1 MARPSPA
8 IARKAA
14 RLFLVVGVLNTIA
27 PADCSGR
34 EPDQSNGWQDWASA
48 FAAATVSQ
56 AASAMHAVK
65 EGALSINATAVSSVA
80 KEHVS
85 GVASAAMNHTSHA
98 LGMVKARVETINV
111 TGLQERAAGIAAQT
125 REQTLYVWDSVYEKS
140 SAAASVVA
148 EHASR
153 VDLSPLN
160 EQLTQLQKQATVVAS
175 SAIEHGSDA
184 SIAAKDKAVNLAAVV
199 AEHASTAWKAASTQA
214 TSINTTKLREQA
226 AGVASSAG
234 EQAGSWASVFAGH
247 ASTVAEQA
255 SIILEAAKNDSVAI
269 NFTSLRKKVAMF
281 VSHPA
286 EPTANILSPLKTR
299 AAQVNFSYLASSGA
313 EQIANIFDSASVK
326 AASVNM
332 TDLWEQTK
340 VAASASVDHTANA
353 MNTVKTMATSIDAAA
368 LHDQAASLASTAHN
382 QTWNMFSSTKMI
394 AEGLWQQARNFTFF
408 MSDELD
414 RADAKAALISET
426 EYLQEATAFRSI
438 GAAESTA
445 ASSDDIAH
453 IQEGS
458 SSSCFGIVN
467 LSKSASMDR
476 VGTKVVC
483 ANETDLFIEGE
494 DPHNVLHGMK
504 AALVAAMSSGHPSG
518 SFGAL
523 TTPSRGESCEGIPL
537 SYAVWLVLVSC
548 CCTAVAA
555 SVSTK
560 KWAHGAS
567 LQGPTAQTTV
577 HTITLEV
584 PERSFSKGD
593 QPQQDCNEE
602 AIAVDASPQNSQA
615 VASVSSEQVLKQD
628 EMLRDFV
635 IPCATE

>member
-1 MARPSPA
+1 MAIPSPA

-14 RLFLVVGVLNTIA
+14 RLFLVVGVLNNIA

-85 GVASAAMNHTSHA
+85 GLASAAMDHTSHA

-111 TGLQERAAGIAAQT
+111 TGLQERAAGVAAQT

-175 SAIEHGSDA
+175 SALEHGSDA

-199 AEHASTAWKAASTQA
+199 AEQASTAWKAASTQA

-255 SIILEAAKNDSVAI
+255 SIILEAAKSDSVAI
-269 NFTSLRKKVAMF
+269 NFTSLRKK
-281 VSHPA
+281 
-286 EPTANILSPLKTR
+286 
-299 AAQVNFSYLASSGA
+299 
-313 EQIANIFDSASVK
+313 
-326 AASVNM
+326 AASLNM

-353 MNTVKTMATSIDAAA
+353 MNTAKTMAESIDTAA
-368 LHDQAASLASTAHN
+368 LHDQAASLASTAHK

-394 AEGLWQQARNFTFF
+394 AEGLWQQARNFTIF
-408 MSDELD
+408 MSDERD

-426 EYLQEATAFRSI
+426 EYLQEAPAFRSI

-504 AALVAAMSSGHPSG
+504 AALVAAMSSGHLAG

-523 TTPSRGESCEGIPL
+523 TAPSRGESCEGIPL

-548 CCTAVAA
+548 CCTALAA

-602 AIAVDASPQNSQA
+602 AIAVDASPQNSPA
-615 VASVSSEQVLKQD
+615 AASVSSEQVLKQD

-635 IPCATE
+635 VPCATE

>member
-1 MARPSPA
+1 
-8 IARKAA
+8 
-14 RLFLVVGVLNTIA
+14 
-27 PADCSGR
+27 
-34 EPDQSNGWQDWASA
+34 
-48 FAAATVSQ
+48 
-56 AASAMHAVK
+56 
-65 EGALSINATAVSSVA
+65 
-80 KEHVS
+80 
-85 GVASAAMNHTSHA
+85 
-98 LGMVKARVETINV
+98 MVKARVETINV
-111 TGLQERAAGIAAQT
+111 TGLQERAAGVAAQT

-160 EQLTQLQKQATVVAS
+160 EQLTQLQKQATGVAS

-269 NFTSLRKKVAMF
+269 NFTSLRKK
-281 VSHPA
+281 
-286 EPTANILSPLKTR
+286 
-299 AAQVNFSYLASSGA
+299 
-313 EQIANIFDSASVK
+313 

-353 MNTVKTMATSIDAAA
+353 MNTVKTMAESIDTAA

-414 RADAKAALISET
+414 RADAKAALIRET
-426 EYLQEATAFRSI
+426 EYLQEATAFRSL

-467 LSKSASMDR
+467 LSKSASTDR
-476 VGTKVVC
+476 AGTKVVC

-494 DPHNVLHGMK
+494 DPNKVLH
-504 AALVAAMSSGHPSG
+504 A
-518 SFGAL
+518 
-523 TTPSRGESCEGIPL
+523 
-537 SYAVWLVLVSC
+537 
-548 CCTAVAA
+548 
-555 SVSTK
+555 
-560 KWAHGAS
+560 
-567 LQGPTAQTTV
+567 
-577 HTITLEV
+577 
-584 PERSFSKGD
+584 
-593 QPQQDCNEE
+593 
-602 AIAVDASPQNSQA
+602 
-615 VASVSSEQVLKQD
+615 
-628 EMLRDFV
+628 
-635 IPCATE
+635 